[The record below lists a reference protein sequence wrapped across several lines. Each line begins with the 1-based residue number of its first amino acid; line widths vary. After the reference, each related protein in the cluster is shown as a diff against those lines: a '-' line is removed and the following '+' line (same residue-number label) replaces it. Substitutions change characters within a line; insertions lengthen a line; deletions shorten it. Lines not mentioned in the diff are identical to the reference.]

1 MRYKLTPCLIRRKRS
16 FIDKFKS
23 EKSGKITKVVFM
35 PRAEYLKHFAKDY
48 DGKYIG
54 TEPQREWTEE
64 ELEESYS
71 KYKKD
76 LTKKKGQRGQ
86 TMTVGLNA

>member
-1 MRYKLTPCLIRRKRS
+1 VNRRRRS

-23 EKSGKITKVVFM
+23 EKSGKITKVFFM

-48 DGKYIG
+48 EGKYIG
-54 TEPQREWTEE
+54 TEPQKAWTIE
-64 ELEESYS
+64 ELEERYG

-76 LTKKKGQRGQ
+76 LTKKRGQRGQ
-86 TMTVGLNA
+86 TMTIGLNA

>member
-1 MRYKLTPCLIRRKRS
+1 M
-16 FIDKFKS
+16 DKFKS
-23 EKSGKITKVVFM
+23 EKSGKITKVMFM

-54 TEPQREWTEE
+54 TEPQKEWTAE
-64 ELEESYS
+64 ELDERYG

-76 LTKKKGQRGQ
+76 LTKKRGKE
-86 TMTVGLNA
+86 ARR